1 MMTENQVYTLKEE
14 ARTSVWA
21 VISLISGIA
30 NFLVLPFFGAIAALI
45 SGYIAKDEIKK
56 GNCSVDGDSL
66 AKAGI
71 IMGWLGVA
79 FSVLTFCLT
88 VLMFAGLIGGSIL
101 LTGPLAKW
109 LQQIPS
115 Y

>member
-1 MMTENQVYTLKEE
+1 MTEDHVYTLKEE

-30 NFLVLPFFGAIAALI
+30 NFIVLPFFGAIAALI

-56 GNCSVDGDSL
+56 SDGRIDGDNM

-88 VLMFAGLIGGSIL
+88 VLIIVGGIGGIIL
-101 LTGPLAKW
+101 LTGPFINW
-109 LQQIPS
+109 LQ
-115 Y
+115 

>member
-1 MMTENQVYTLKEE
+1 MTENQVYTPKEE

-45 SGYIAKDEIKK
+45 SGYVAKGEIEKSD
-56 GNCSVDGDSL
+56 GRIDGDSL

-71 IMGWLGVA
+71 ILGWLGVA

-88 VLMFAGLIGGSIL
+88 VLTIVGLIGGSIL
-101 LTGPLAKW
+101 LTGPFVNW

>member
-1 MMTENQVYTLKEE
+1 MTENRVFTVKEE

-30 NFLVLPFFGAIAALI
+30 NFIVLPFFGAIAALI

-56 GNCSVDGDSL
+56 SNGNVEGDGI
-66 AKAGI
+66 AKAGVI
-71 IMGWLGVA
+71 LGWLGVA

-88 VLMFAGLIGGSIL
+88 VLTIVGLIGGSIL
-101 LTGPLAKW
+101 LTGPFANW
-109 LQQIPS
+109 LQQIPNH
-115 Y
+115 